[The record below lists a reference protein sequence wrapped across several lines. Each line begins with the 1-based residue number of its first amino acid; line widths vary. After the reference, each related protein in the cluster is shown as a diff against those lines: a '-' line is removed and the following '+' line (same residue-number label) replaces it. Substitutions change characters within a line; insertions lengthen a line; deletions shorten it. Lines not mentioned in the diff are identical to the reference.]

1 MNTNKSSVRRSLI
14 VSATALVLTVA
25 LLIGTTFAWFTDTV
39 TSGKNTIKS
48 GNLDVALEH
57 KVGNN
62 WENVDSNTT
71 VFKEEGS
78 TLWEPGH
85 VEYAVLKVVNKGSL
99 ALKYQLSVNV
109 ANETSG
115 KSIVDNKEFKLSDY
129 LKYAVVEKDLS
140 TIATADAAGRQ
151 AILNEV
157 GAGNDLSDLTTS
169 TATGNLS
176 AAAEGA
182 TSEKIVTVVVWM
194 PTTVGNEANHNGTD
208 IPQIDLGVNLVA
220 TQKPE
225 EEDSFGNDYDDAA
238 PLPKLVTV
246 TSSDELTK
254 AAADANDG
262 DTIAVAD
269 DINPTATASV
279 TAKDVTLDMNSKEF
293 ANANDLWGKKPNNW
307 SLVSAQEGASLT
319 ITGDGTFKAKEN
331 DCYAVDVQDGS
342 TVTIE
347 DGTFV
352 GNIHAVYVEK
362 GTAYIKGGTFSVQQ
376 KYPDASKADEF
387 VLNCY
392 DANRANGTA
401 KIIVTG
407 GTFINFNP
415 ADCQAEGEHTNFV
428 ADGYTVTQATQEN
441 GDIWYTVGPE

>member
-1 MNTNKSSVRRSLI
+1 MKTNKNSVRRSLI

-25 LLIGTTFAWFTDTV
+25 MLIGTTFAWFTDSV

-57 KVGNN
+57 KVDGG
-62 WENVDSNTT
+62 WENVDSNTS
-71 VFKEEGS
+71 VFEDS

-85 VEYAVLKVVNKGSL
+85 VEYTVLKVVNKGSL

-109 ANETSG
+109 ANEKPG
-115 KSIVDNKEFKLSDY
+115 KRIADNEEFKLSDY
-129 LKYAVVEKDLS
+129 LKYAVVEEDLS
-140 TIATADAAGRQ
+140 TVAAGTDGTNGRQ
-151 AILNEV
+151 AILAKV
-157 GAGNDLSDLTTS
+157 GAGKDLSDLTTS

-194 PTTVGNEANHNGTD
+194 PTTVGNEANHNGAD
-208 IPQIDLGVNLVA
+208 IPQIDLGVNLFA
-220 TQKPE
+220 TQYTE
-225 EEDSFGNDYDDAA
+225 EEDSFGNDYDKAA
-238 PLPKLVTV
+238 DLPKLVTI
-246 TSSDELTK
+246 TSSDELIN
-254 AAADANDG
+254 AAAKAKDG

-269 DINPTATASV
+269 DIEPTAPASI
-279 TAKDVTLDMNSKEF
+279 TAKDVTLDMNSKTF
-293 ANANDLWGKKPNNW
+293 ANTKDLWDENEGDW
-307 SLVSAQEGASLT
+307 SLVSAKNDASLT
-319 ITGDGTFKAKEN
+319 ITGNGVFQAKKD

-347 DGTFV
+347 NGTFV
-352 GNIHAVYVEK
+352 GNIHAVYVEE

-376 KYPDASKADEF
+376 KYPVDGKGDEF
-387 VLNCY
+387 VLNCL
-392 DANRANGTA
+392 DANRENGTA

-415 ADCQAEGEHTNFV
+415 ADCQAEGAHTNFV
-428 ADGYTVTQATQEN
+428 ADGYKVTSEKHDSDT
-441 GDIWYTVGPE
+441 WYTVMPE